1 MSDTAPAKHP
11 DPRPSRGFLGA
22 VLRMRSLNTFI
33 IAAVLFVVFS
43 VFSPGKYFATP
54 DNLLVFLATE
64 AEFGI
69 IAIAVGILM
78 IAGEFDLSVGSV
90 LAFCS
95 LTFIKL
101 FGAGGNAGARLFG
114 PTRGGR

>member
-22 VLRMRSLNTFI
+22 VLRMRSLNTFV
-33 IAAVLFVVFS
+33 IAGVLFVGCS

-69 IAIAVGILM
+69 IAMAVGILM
-78 IAGEFDLSVGSV
+78 ISGGVDLRVGSV
-90 LAFCS
+90 RGFCS
-95 LTFIKL
+95 PAVLTL
-101 FGAGGNAGARLFG
+101 
-114 PTRGGR
+114 